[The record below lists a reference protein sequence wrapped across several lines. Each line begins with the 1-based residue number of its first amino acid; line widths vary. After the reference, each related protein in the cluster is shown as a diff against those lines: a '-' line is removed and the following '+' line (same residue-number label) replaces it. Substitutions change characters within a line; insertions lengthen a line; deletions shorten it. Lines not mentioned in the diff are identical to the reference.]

1 MMRQWFRFFQQGLRR
16 SLPEDPLY
24 GQRGKE
30 GARIGLRNLRPF
42 LHKHWRKGVTGAVF
56 VLLTSLLSFPAPL
69 ITRFL
74 IDRVILGRELRL
86 LVGAVIL
93 LAGIK
98 LFGMLAGAWQQFFFT
113 RLEQEVLLDIQ
124 RDLVDRTLRFPKS
137 FFDSEEVGY
146 LMSRLLADVGG
157 LRWFF
162 SSTLVYIV
170 GSVLRFTGGFVFLFY
185 LKWQLAAAVLLV
197 LPLLV
202 VAVRFFSSKMR
213 VLSLHG
219 MEQQA
224 VVSRTLQESL
234 TSSSLIKSFSTEER
248 TGKRMISELKAA
260 LQIGMEQATVG
271 SAANL
276 SVSLAPE
283 IASFIVLIGGVILVV
298 QHQWT
303 LGSMLAFQG
312 YLGYVFGPAQFLATA
327 NFQFQ
332 QALASL
338 ERVSALFDIVPE
350 EKEGVGLRPDRLRGD
365 IEFRNVSFGYG
376 SGEMVLEDVSLH
388 VRPGEHIAIVGPS
401 GVGKTTLVSLILLFY
416 KPNRGTIFLDGRPA
430 GEYQLGPLR
439 ERIGYVA
446 QHPELLSGTIM
457 ENLRYGNPE
466 ASEDE
471 IVPIAKAAGIHDF
484 IVSLPEG
491 YGSKVGER
499 GVNLSAGQCQRLALA
514 RALLKAPDILILDE
528 PTSALDSVTE
538 RSIFDSLPPLVRDK
552 TMFVVA
558 HRLATAVKAER
569 ILLLNEKRL
578 IAVGTHSELMANNAY
593 YRSLAANQNLTPPEP
608 EHSR

>member
-1 MMRQWFRFFQQGLRR
+1 MRRWISFFKQGMSRELPKERMSGEKTYSKMR
-16 SLPEDPLY
+16 S
-24 GQRGKE
+24 
-30 GARIGLRNLRPF
+30 NLKNLLPF
-42 LHKHWRKGVTGAVF
+42 LKRHWRKGVLGAIF

-74 IDRVILGRELRL
+74 IDKVILGRQL
-86 LVGAVIL
+86 GL
-93 LAGIK
+93 LAGVVLLLAGLK
-98 LFGMLAGAWQQFFFT
+98 VLGMLSGAWQQFFFT

-146 LMSRLLADVGG
+146 LMSRLLSDVQG

-162 SSTLVYIV
+162 SSTLVYIL
-170 GSVLRFTGGFVFLFY
+170 SSLLRFAGGLVFLFY
-185 LKWQLAAAVLLV
+185 LKWQLAGAVVLV

-202 VAVRFFSSKMR
+202 VAVRFFSRKMR
-213 VLSLHG
+213 ILSLHG

-234 TSSSLIKSFSTEER
+234 TSASLIKAFSAEER
-248 TGKRMISELKAA
+248 TGNRMLSELKAA

-276 SVSLAPE
+276 AVTLAPE
-283 IASFIVLIGGVILVV
+283 IASFIVLVGGVVLVI

-312 YLGYVFGPAQFLATA
+312 YLSYVFGPAQFLATA

-338 ERVSALFDIVPE
+338 ERVSAIFDIVPE
-350 EKEGVGLRPDRLRGD
+350 EKGGSGRRPDHLRGE
-365 IEFRNVSFGYG
+365 IEFKNVSFGYG
-376 SGEMVLEDVSLH
+376 GEMVLEDLSLH

-416 KPNRGTIFLDGRPA
+416 KPSRGAIFFDDRPA
-430 GEYQLGPLR
+430 GQYQLGPLR
-439 ERIGYVA
+439 ERIGYVS
-446 QHPELLSGTIM
+446 QHPELLSGTIL
-457 ENLRYGNPE
+457 ENLRFGNLQ
-466 ASEDE
+466 ASEEE
-471 IVPIAKAAGIHDF
+471 IVRIAKAAGIHDF
-484 IVSLPEG
+484 IASLADG
-491 YGSKVGER
+491 YRSEVGER
-499 GVNLSAGQCQRLALA
+499 GVNFSAGQIQRLALA
-514 RALLKAPDILILDE
+514 RALLKDPDILILDE

-538 RSIFDSLPPLVRDK
+538 RSIFDALPPLIRGK

-558 HRLATAVKAER
+558 HRLATAIQSER

-578 IAVGTHSELMANNAY
+578 VAVGTHQELLAQNAY
-593 YRSLAANQNLTPPEP
+593 YRSLAANQSFTGRKPENG
-608 EHSR
+608 E

>member
-1 MMRQWFRFFQQGLRR
+1 MQRWLLFLKQGMSRELPKDRISNEKAYSKMR
-16 SLPEDPLY
+16 S
-24 GQRGKE
+24 
-30 GARIGLRNLRPF
+30 NLKNLHPF
-42 LHKHWRKGVTGAVF
+42 LKRHWRKAILGAII
-56 VLLTSLLSFPAPL
+56 VLLTSLLGFPAPL
-69 ITRFL
+69 ITRYL
-74 IDRVILGRELRL
+74 IDKVILGRQLHL
-86 LVGAVIL
+86 LLGVVLL

-98 LFGMLAGAWQQFFFT
+98 VLAMLSGTWQQFFFT

-146 LMSRLLADVGG
+146 LMSRLLSDVQG

-162 SSTLVYIV
+162 SSTLVYIL
-170 GSVLRFTGGFVFLFY
+170 SSLLRFAGGLVFLFY
-185 LKWQLAAAVLLV
+185 LKWQLAGAVMLV
-197 LPLLV
+197 LPLLI
-202 VAVRFFSSKMR
+202 VAVRFFSRKMR
-213 VLSLHG
+213 ILSLHG

-234 TSSSLIKSFSTEER
+234 TSASLIKAFSAEER
-248 TGKRMISELKAA
+248 TGKRMVSELKAA

-276 SVSLAPE
+276 AVTLAPE
-283 IASFIVLIGGVILVV
+283 IASFIVLVGGVILVV

-312 YLGYVFGPAQFLATA
+312 YLTYVFGPAQFLATA

-350 EKEGVGLRPDRLRGD
+350 EKGGSGICPDHLRGE
-365 IEFRNVSFGYG
+365 IEFKNVSFGYG
-376 SGEMVLEDVSLH
+376 SGEMVLEELSLH

-416 KPNRGTIFLDGRPA
+416 KPARGEIRFDDRPA
-430 GEYQLGPLR
+430 GQYQLGLLR
-439 ERIGYVA
+439 ERIGYVS

-457 ENLRYGNPE
+457 ENLRFGNLQATE
-466 ASEDE
+466 EE
-471 IVPIAKAAGIHDF
+471 IVRIAKAAGIHDF
-484 IVSLPEG
+484 IASLADG
-491 YGSKVGER
+491 YRSEVGER
-499 GVNLSAGQCQRLALA
+499 GVNFSAGQIQRLALA
-514 RALLKAPDILILDE
+514 RALLKDPDILILDE

-538 RSIFDSLPPLVRDK
+538 RSIFDALPPLVRGK

-558 HRLATAVKAER
+558 HRLATAVQSER

-578 IAVGTHSELMANNAY
+578 VAVGTHRELLEQNAY
-593 YRSLAANQNLTPPEP
+593 YRSLAANQSFTARKPENGG
-608 EHSR
+608 